1 MRRFDFLQLLLFLPQ
16 VEWSMVITN
25 KKWFENQLRLRKIP
39 NISQIMAIRSS
50 FQNKNFLNNSKQL
63 LKNRNLTPPPP
74 APLPPTM
81 RHSAR
86 NLKPVPN
93 ILPVILH
100 FKLSSIFPFLRKK
113 CYNSFAWSGLSQSRC
128 SLARKTDRPSSPGW
142 TIWRPLQMVVGLAQI
157 LIQ

>member
-1 MRRFDFLQLLLFLPQ
+1 MVIIFWDVLIFYNCFFFLPQ

-25 KKWFENQLRLRKIP
+25 KKWFENQLRLRKIS

-50 FQNKNFLNNSKQL
+50 FRNKNFLNTSKQL
-63 LKNRNLTPPPP
+63 LKNRNLTPP
-74 APLPPTM
+74 AV
-81 RHSAR
+81 RHSAW
-86 NLKPVPN
+86 NLKSVPN
-93 ILPVILH
+93 ILPAILH
-100 FKLSSIFPFLRKK
+100 SKLSSIFPFLRKK
-113 CYNSFAWSGLSQSRC
+113 CYNSLAWSGLSQSRC